1 MKKFT
6 HGKIRATNETGNNIK
21 TKLTAQVV
29 SVMTGVEASTFVDVV
44 LEQNEEKVSNI
55 EKTLKEKDEELKECE
70 EKAKDAKITLAVLC
84 AEDIPFFILNALLI
98 GKTVNTTSYVEPSVF
113 YSTAFNLIML
123 GAKIPRM
130 LTFRNMLAKISKLKS
145 EKRPP
150 HRIFDLN

>member
-55 EKTLKEKDEELKECE
+55 EKTLN
-70 EKAKDAKITLAVLC
+70 THTHTHT
-84 AEDIPFFILNALLI
+84 PLNSI
-98 GKTVNTTSYVEPSVF
+98 
-113 YSTAFNLIML
+113 I
-123 GAKIPRM
+123 
-130 LTFRNMLAKISKLKS
+130 
-145 EKRPP
+145 
-150 HRIFDLN
+150 